1 VIGANVDKF
10 QLLIFN
16 RWGDIIFESNDM
28 SYGWDGTVNDN
39 KVQQDVY
46 VVKIIY
52 SVNGVNGYQTKE
64 QIISTLAL
72 IR

>member
-1 VIGANVDKF
+1 
-10 QLLIFN
+10 LLIFN